1 MKRLE
6 IKKFLYFNISPDYT
20 HQLALFPLVGCYFT
34 AGGLW
39 CGSDTSG
46 IPEQAGAQ
54 LCANSALPVSLQLSS
69 PLLCLSMTMTVFP
82 PFMKKMIVS
91 KYYRCPCENSVRSC

>member
-6 IKKFLYFNISPDYT
+6 TKKFLYFSISPDYAQ
-20 HQLALFPLVGCYFT
+20 QLALFPLVGCCFP

-54 LCANSALPVSLQLSS
+54 LCANSAFPVSLQLSS
-69 PLLCLSMTMTVFP
+69 PLPGLSMTMTVFP
-82 PFMKKMIVS
+82 PFIKTGS
-91 KYYRCPCENSVRSC
+91 KYYRCSREYSAKSC